1 MREGAA
7 LLQGLATCGR
17 CGRRLKVYYEGKHS
31 SPGYH
36 CPGNIVVNG
45 RGSYCLRV
53 GAGWIDETVTKTFLD
68 TVTPA
73 GIEAA
78 LAAEATLDA
87 EHDQA
92 LAQWKLGVERLRYEA
107 ERAERRYRAVEPEN
121 RLVARGLETEW
132 EKRLRE
138 LAAAEAE
145 FVDRQKQRPQKV
157 TLEERQAIRALAAD
171 VPRVWSAPTTSDR
184 DRKELLRSLIEEVNI
199 TLEREVLQAHLT
211 VRWRGGALTK
221 LEASLPRRPAP
232 PLRTEEDTIALVRRL
247 APHYSDAV
255 IAGVVNRQGRRT
267 VKGDRFTANKING
280 LRHYWK
286 MPRHEPAATPAPGEP
301 VTIEKA
307 AGILH
312 VAPSTVHRWLLDGFI
327 VGEQITPGAPWRIR
341 MTDELR
347 ARFID
352 QEVDGYV
359 PMIEATRLLGVTR
372 QAVLQRVK
380 RGELQALH
388 LRRGKRK
395 GLRINVIHAQASLFD
410 TIA

>member
-36 CPGNIVVNG
+36 GPGNIVAHG
-45 RGSYCLRV
+45 WGSYCLRV
-53 GAGWIDETVTKTFLD
+53 GAGWIDQTVTKTFLA

-92 LAQWKLGVERLRYEA
+92 LAQWKLEVERLRYEA

-145 FVDRQKQRPQKV
+145 FVDRQKQRPPKV
-157 TLEERQAIRALAAD
+157 TLEERQAIRALGAD

-199 TLEREVLQAHLT
+199 TLEREVFLAHLI

-221 LEASLPRRPAP
+221 LDAPIPRRPAP
-232 PLRTEEDTIALVRRL
+232 PLRTDEDTIALVRRL

-255 IAGVVNRQGRRT
+255 IAGIVNRQGRRT
-267 VKGDRFTANKING
+267 AKGDRFTANKINA

-286 MPRHEPAATPAPGEP
+286 IPCHEPAATSAPGEP
-301 VTIEKA
+301 VTVAKA
-307 AGILH
+307 AEILE

-341 MTDELR
+341 ITDELR
-347 ARFID
+347 ARLID
-352 QEVDGYV
+352 QEMDRYI

-388 LRRGKRK
+388 LRRGRRK
-395 GLRINVIHAQASLFD
+395 GLRINVIHAQTSLFD
-410 TIA
+410 TNA